1 LNAGLQHGQR
11 LAQSLQ
17 GTGYRERA
25 GDWEVTDMK
34 PWKKA

>member
-11 LAQSLQ
+11 LAQSLL
-17 GTGYRERA
+17 GTGCRDEA
-25 GDWEVTDMK
+25 GDWEVMDVK